1 MRIQMCIL
9 DHLWELPGPS
19 PTDLS
24 ALSRVR
30 PEKSKKLRYSPATS
44 LLNSLLSGEHGVSMR
59 SKAQQ
64 TVGGTWAVAQ
74 GTPTLP
80 PNLPTP
86 RLPSPAG
93 QSSSD
98 SSTLDRGSGRLPRG
112 GDVSGNIYRK

>member
-1 MRIQMCIL
+1 MCIL
-9 DHLWELPGPS
+9 DHLLELPGPS

-64 TVGGTWAVAQ
+64 TVGGTGAVAQ
-74 GTPTLP
+74 GTSTLP
-80 PNLPTP
+80 PNLPIL
-86 RLPSPAG
+86 RLPPPAG

-98 SSTLDRGSGRLPRG
+98 SLTLEVG
-112 GDVSGNIYRK
+112 

>member
-9 DHLWELPGPS
+9 DHLLELPGPS

-64 TVGGTWAVAQ
+64 TVGGTGAVAQ
-74 GTPTLP
+74 GTSTLP
-80 PNLPTP
+80 PNLPIP
-86 RLPSPAG
+86 RLPPPAG
-93 QSSSD
+93 RSSSD
-98 SSTLDRGSGRLPRG
+98 SLTLEVG
-112 GDVSGNIYRK
+112 